1 MSIVTRR
8 WTLAAGAVLGLGA
21 WPAAA
26 APGVPA
32 PGDMSLGNAQARVK
46 VVEYASLTCGHCASF
61 NEETFPAFKK
71 KYIDTGRV
79 HYTLKEFLTG
89 PQQVAA
95 AGFLMARC
103 AGPSKYFKVV
113 DEVFRSQPKWT
124 SGETVRAELL
134 GIAKANG
141 LTEAQFNA
149 CLSDEQAL
157 AALNARMKKA
167 VEEDGVRA
175 TPTFFVNGKKYEGVL
190 TLADLDAAIAAAG
203 K

>member
-8 WTLAAGAVLGLGA
+8 WALAAGAVLGLGA
-21 WPAAA
+21 SPAAA
-26 APGVPA
+26 ARGVAA